1 VKKRFVAS
9 VLVLLLAVA
18 VGLLVGCGGDLPKDA
33 VAKVGENYITQEQFD
48 QRMADFE
55 AQYAGQGLPDKDTDP
70 EGYKDFQLRVLDYM
84 VMYEMALQKAPSL
97 NVALPDVT
105 VTDAEVQ
112 TEIDTILNDYFGGD
126 QAQFDAALAAQN
138 MTLDQLKERS
148 KASMRYT
155 KEDTFLNS
163 VYDEVTKDVTTVP
176 DEEIAAYY
184 EENKAKYVDDETR
197 TARHILISATPDVS
211 DDASTTSTDGS
222 TSTTAGSSS
231 TSTESTTTS
240 TSAPTQADWDEA
252 KATAEKVRADL
263 VGGAD
268 WTKEAADYSDDTGTK
283 DAGGDLGLVAKGAM
297 VKEFEDSVFSLALN
311 EISDPVKTVFGYHVI
326 QVTGITEAK
335 QYTLEEK
342 KEEITTTLLNAKKG
356 DVFEQ
361 WLIDTKAELGVIYK
375 EGMAPTTT
383 TTASTTATTSGSG
396 DTTTTTAASST
407 ATSAGQ
413 TITTAAPSTTTTA
426 KP

>member
-1 VKKRFVAS
+1 MKKRFVAS

-112 TEIDTILNDYFGGD
+112 TELDKILTDYFGGD

-148 KASMRYT
+148 KATKRYE

-163 VYDEVTKDVTTVP
+163 VFDEVTKDVTPVP

-252 KATAEKVRADL
+252 LGDGAE
-263 VGGAD
+263 GPG
-268 WTKEAADYSDDTGTK
+268 
-283 DAGGDLGLVAKGAM
+283 
-297 VKEFEDSVFSLALN
+297 
-311 EISDPVKTVFGYHVI
+311 
-326 QVTGITEAK
+326 
-335 QYTLEEK
+335 
-342 KEEITTTLLNAKKG
+342 
-356 DVFEQ
+356 
-361 WLIDTKAELGVIYK
+361 
-375 EGMAPTTT
+375 
-383 TTASTTATTSGSG
+383 
-396 DTTTTTAASST
+396 
-407 ATSAGQ
+407 
-413 TITTAAPSTTTTA
+413 
-426 KP
+426 